1 VEVRTWTNA
10 TSAIQMGIFLT
21 ILSTMPIEGGTEAGC
36 RLKRSAP
43 GPARCRGN
51 CVRHNV
57 TRFRL
62 TSSRAVS
69 ISGGVTLC
77 ALALAGTAPAQAQTL
92 TEALAYSYN
101 TNPQLL
107 AQRALL
113 RATDEQVPQALSNW
127 RPTVTFTGEASRF
140 RSGFTA
146 QGTRTVFSSFTSR
159 TLDLSATQ
167 QIYRGGR
174 TEAQTRQA
182 INTVDSTRAQTLSVE
197 TTVFQAVC
205 QAYLDVVR
213 DQTLVEVNL
222 NNERVLRKQLEA
234 TQDRFRVGEVTRTD
248 VAQAESSLA
257 QATATRIASQGQLEV
272 SRAEYLHAV
281 GHPPGR
287 LILPRER
294 PALPATRGEAI
305 ELASNANFNV
315 ISANFAELAAR
326 DNIDVVRGQL
336 LPQVSMIGDLNRSYA
351 PATTLS
357 TAREDTASIS
367 LRMTVPVYEGG
378 AIYSQTRQ
386 AEQTVGQRRSQTDDT
401 RRAAVQLAIQSWET
415 LVAARA
421 SIASF
426 ASAVRAAQIALQGT
440 QQEALVGSR
449 TVLDVLIAE
458 QQLFTTQSQL
468 VTAQHD
474 TALAEFNLAA
484 AIGRL
489 VAPELKLPVKIYN
502 MDLHYKQVK
511 DKWWGFGHGLSQ

>member
-1 VEVRTWTNA
+1 MRPVTTFA
-10 TSAIQMGIFLT
+10 SA
-21 ILSTMPIEGGTEAGC
+21 A
-36 RLKRSAP
+36 SA
-43 GPARCRGN
+43 
-51 CVRHNV
+51 
-57 TRFRL
+57 
-62 TSSRAVS
+62 
-69 ISGGVTLC
+69 
-77 ALALAGTAPAQAQTL
+77 ALALLAAVPAAAQTL

-101 TNPQLL
+101 NNPQLL

-127 RPTVTFTGEASRF
+127 RPTVTFTGDAGRF
-140 RSGFTA
+140 RAGFAEPNTPT
-146 QGTRTVFSSFTSR
+146 QFSSFTTR
-159 TLDLSATQ
+159 TLDLSLTQ
-167 QIYRGGR
+167 PVYRGGR

-222 NNERVLRKQLEA
+222 NNEQVLRKQLEA

-287 LILPRER
+287 LVLPRER
-294 PALPATRGEAI
+294 PALPATRDEAI
-305 ELASNANFNV
+305 SLASNANFNV

-336 LPQVSMIGDLNRSYA
+336 LPQVSIVGDLNRSYA
-351 PATTLS
+351 PSTTLS

-367 LRMTVPVYEGG
+367 LRLTMPLYEGG

-386 AEQTVGQRRSQTDDT
+386 AEQTVGQRRSLVDDA
-401 RRAAVQLAIQSWET
+401 RRAAVQSAIQSWET

-426 ASAVRAAQIALQGT
+426 ASAVRAAQIALEGT

-474 TALAEFNLAA
+474 AAVQEFILAA
-484 AIGRL
+484 ETGRL
-489 VAPELKLPVKIYN
+489 IAPELKLPVQLYD
-502 MDLHYKQVK
+502 MERHYKSVK
-511 DKWWGFGHGLSQ
+511 DKWLGFGGGLKE